1 MGQPALDVY
10 HRKSDE
16 LLRRETRKVLWFL
29 SAFCPLNCTDNPL
42 QYDFKT
48 SPKNENLL
56 IPVLDSA
63 NLLEKPCVKIV
74 WKWKYKSKKYR
85 LQKKKKKCN

>member
-56 IPVLDSA
+56 ISVLDSA
-63 NLLEKPCVKIV
+63 NLFEKPCVKIV
-74 WKWKYKSKKYR
+74 IEEVKI
-85 LQKKKKKCN
+85 

>member
-1 MGQPALDVY
+1 MNSCAE
-10 HRKSDE
+10 K
-16 LLRRETRKVLWFL
+16 REKLYGFFQLFV
-29 SAFCPLNCTDNPL
+29 PLNCTDNPL

-63 NLLEKPCVKIV
+63 NLFEKPCVKIV
-74 WKWKYKSKKYR
+74 REEVKI
-85 LQKKKKKCN
+85 

>member
-1 MGQPALDVY
+1 MVEPAL
-10 HRKSDE
+10 E
-16 LLRRETRKVLWFL
+16 PG
-29 SAFCPLNCTDNPL
+29 CIGNP

-63 NLLEKPCVKIV
+63 NLLEKPCVQIV
-74 WKWKYKSKKYR
+74 
-85 LQKKKKKCN
+85 